1 MIFSKTEYLSRL
13 SKVKEAMHQKNMDVI
28 ILTDP
33 SNMNYLTG
41 YDGWSFYVPQGV
53 IVALDKDEPTWF
65 GRKQDSKGAM
75 ITTYLNHNNILGYP
89 EHLIQAPP
97 KHPYDFVAN
106 YIHENKWAH
115 KNIGVEMDSYYYT
128 AEKHNRLVTQCPNA
142 TFKNAHLLVNWIRY
156 IKSDSEI
163 NYMKEGAKLVQA
175 GMQTAFDE
183 IKPGVKQSA
192 VAGKIQNTLL
202 GGNEVTQ
209 IGGEYS
215 GLNIILASGKSASAS
230 HLTPTD
236 KKFNQNEGT
245 IIELGGVK
253 HRYHCC
259 LSRTVYIGE
268 PDKKLD
274 DTLKITNEGIERA
287 IESTK
292 PGNTC
297 HDVAVAFWK
306 VLEKYGVE
314 KESRCGYS
322 IGLGYPPDWGEHT
335 LSIRKNEMTV
345 LEPNVTYHLM
355 AGMWM
360 DTWGLE
366 LSESIRVTENGCE
379 LFCDFPRDLHIVK

>member
-1 MIFSKTEYLSRL
+1 MNFTVQEYSTRL
-13 SKVKEAMHQKNMDVI
+13 ENVKKRMSDRGLDLL

-53 IVALDKDEPTWF
+53 IVSLDKVEPIWF
-65 GRKQDSKGAM
+65 GRKQDSNGAR
-75 ITTYLNHNNILGYP
+75 IKTYLKDENILGYP
-89 EHLIQAPP
+89 ENLIQSPP
-97 KHPYDFVAN
+97 SHPYDYVVS
-106 YIHENKWAH
+106 YIHENNWAN
-115 KNIGVEMDSYYYT
+115 KSIGVEMDSYYYT
-128 AEKHNRLVTQCPNA
+128 AENHARLLKQCPNA
-142 TFKNAHLLVNWIRY
+142 KFKNAHLLVNWIRF

-163 NYMKEGAKLVQA
+163 SYMKDGAKLVQA
-175 GMQTAFDE
+175 GMQTAYNE

-202 GGNEVTQ
+202 GGNEEIQ

-215 GLNIILASGKSASAS
+215 GLNIILASGVSASAS

-236 KKFNQNEGT
+236 KKFKENEGT

-253 HRYHCC
+253 NRYHCA
-259 LSRTVYIGE
+259 LSRTVYIGK
-268 PDKKLD
+268 PDTKTN
-274 DTLKITNEGIERA
+274 DTLKITNEGVERA
-287 IESTK
+287 IETTK

-297 HDVAVAFWK
+297 HAVAVAFWK
-306 VLEKYGVE
+306 VLEKYGLE

-335 LSIRKNEMTV
+335 LSIRKNDMTV
-345 LEPNVTYHLM
+345 LQPNVTFHLM

-366 LSESIRVTENGCE
+366 ISESIRVTENGCE
-379 LFCDFPRDLHIVK
+379 LFCNFSRKLHLI

>member
-1 MIFSKTEYLSRL
+1 MNFTLQEYSTRL
-13 SKVKEAMHQKNMDVI
+13 ENVKKRMSDRGLDLL

-53 IVALDKDEPTWF
+53 IVSLDKEEPTWF
-65 GRKQDSKGAM
+65 GRKQDSNGAR
-75 ITTYLNHNNILGYP
+75 ITTYLQDENILGYP
-89 EHLIQAPP
+89 ENLIQSPP
-97 KHPYDFVAN
+97 SHPYDYIAN
-106 YIHENKWAH
+106 YIHENKWAN
-115 KNIGVEMDSYYYT
+115 KSIGVEMDSYYYT
-128 AEKHNRLVTQCPNA
+128 AENHDRLVKKCPNA
-142 TFKNAHLLVNWIRY
+142 KFKDAHLLVNWIRF

-163 NYMKEGAKLVQA
+163 AYMRDGAKLVQA
-175 GMQTAFDE
+175 GMQTAYNA
-183 IKPGVKQSA
+183 IKPGVRQSV

-202 GGNEVTQ
+202 GGNEEIQ

-215 GLNIILASGKSASAS
+215 GLNIILASGVSASAS

-236 KKFNQNEGT
+236 KKFKENEGT

-253 HRYHCC
+253 NRYHCA
-259 LSRTVYIGE
+259 LSRTVYIGK
-268 PDKKLD
+268 PDTKTN
-274 DTLKITNEGIERA
+274 DTLQITNEGVERA
-287 IESTK
+287 IESTR

-297 HDVAVAFWK
+297 HDVAVAFWN
-306 VLEKYGVE
+306 VLEKYGLE

-335 LSIRKNEMTV
+335 LSIRKNDMTV
-345 LEPNVTYHLM
+345 LQPNVTFHLM

-379 LFCDFPRDLHIVK
+379 LFCNFPRKLHLL

>member
-1 MIFSKTEYLSRL
+1 MNFTLQEYSERL
-13 SKVKEAMHQKNMDVI
+13 YKVKKGMSKRDLDVL
-28 ILTDP
+28 ILSDP

-53 IVALDKDEPTWF
+53 IVSHDKEQPIWF
-65 GRKQDSKGAM
+65 GRKQDSNGAK
-75 ITTYLNHNNILGYP
+75 ITTFLKDENILGYP
-89 EHLIQAPP
+89 ENLIQAPP
-97 KHPYDFVAN
+97 SHPYDYVADF
-106 YIHENKWAH
+106 IHKNNWSN

-128 AEKHNRLVTQCPNA
+128 AENHDRLLKQCPNA
-142 TFKNAHLLVNWIRY
+142 IFKNAHLLVNWIRY
-156 IKSDSEI
+156 IKSEFEI
-163 NYMKEGAKLVQA
+163 TYMKEAAKLVQA
-175 GMQTAFDE
+175 GMQTAFNE
-183 IKPGVKQSA
+183 IKIGVKQST

-202 GGNEVTQ
+202 GGNDDIQV
-209 IGGEYS
+209 GGEYS

-236 KKFNQNEGT
+236 KKFKENEGT

-253 HRYHCC
+253 NRYHCA
-259 LSRTVYIGE
+259 LSRTVYIGK
-268 PDKKLD
+268 PDSKID
-274 DTLKITNEGIERA
+274 DTLKITNEGVEKA
-287 IESTK
+287 IEATK

-297 HDVAVAFWK
+297 HDVAIAFWS
-306 VLEKYGVE
+306 VLEKYGLE

-345 LEPNVTYHLM
+345 LQPNVTYHLM

-366 LSESIRVTENGCE
+366 ISESIRVTEKGCE
-379 LFCDFPRDLHIVK
+379 LFCDFPRSLHIV

>member
-1 MIFSKTEYLSRL
+1 MNFTPKEYSERL
-13 SKVKEAMHQKNMDVI
+13 NKVKNIMSQKGMD
-28 ILTDP
+28 ILILSDP

-53 IVALDKDEPTWF
+53 IVSLEREEPIWF
-65 GRKQDSKGAM
+65 GRKQDSKGAK
-75 ITTYLNHNNILGYP
+75 ITTYLKDENILGYP
-89 EHLIQAPP
+89 ENLIQAPP
-97 KHPYDFVAN
+97 AHPYDYVTN
-106 YIHENKWAH
+106 YIHENKWSN
-115 KNIGVEMDSYYYT
+115 KSIGVEMDSYYYT
-128 AEKHNRLVTQCPNA
+128 AENHDRLVKQCPNA
-142 TFKNAHLLVNWIRY
+142 KFKNAHLLVNWIRY
-156 IKSDSEI
+156 IKSETEI
-163 NYMKEGAKLVQA
+163 NYMKDGAKLVQA
-175 GMQTAFDE
+175 GMKTAFDE
-183 IKPGVKQSA
+183 IKPGVKQSY
-192 VAGKIQNTLL
+192 VAGRIQNTLL
-202 GGNEVTQ
+202 GGNNEIN

-236 KKFNQNEGT
+236 KKFQENEGT

-253 HRYHCC
+253 HRYHCA
-259 LSRTVYIGE
+259 LSRTVYIGT
-268 PDKKLD
+268 PDKKID
-274 DTLKITNEGIERA
+274 DTLKITNEGIEKA

-297 HDVAVAFWK
+297 HDVAIAFWS

-335 LSIRKNEMTV
+335 LSIRKNEKTV
-345 LEPNVTYHLM
+345 LQPNVTFHLM

-366 LSESIRVTENGCE
+366 LSESIRLTESGCE
-379 LFCDFPRDLHIVK
+379 LFCNFPRNLHVV

>member
-1 MIFSKTEYLSRL
+1 MNFTLQEYSTRL
-13 SKVKEAMHQKNMDVI
+13 ENVKKIMSDRGLDLL

-53 IVALDKDEPTWF
+53 IVSLDKEEPMWF
-65 GRKQDSKGAM
+65 GRKQDSNGAR
-75 ITTYLNHNNILGYP
+75 ITTYLQDENILGYP
-89 EHLIQAPP
+89 ENLIQSPP
-97 KHPYDFVAN
+97 SHPYDYIAN
-106 YIHENKWAH
+106 YIHENKCAH
-115 KNIGVEMDSYYYT
+115 KSIGIEMDSYYYT
-128 AEKHNRLVTQCPNA
+128 AENHDRLVKQCPNA
-142 TFKNAHLLVNWIRY
+142 KFKDAHLLVNWIRF

-163 NYMKEGAKLVQA
+163 AYMRDGAKLVQA
-175 GMQTAFDE
+175 GMQTAYNE
-183 IKPGVKQSA
+183 IKPGVRQSV

-202 GGNEVTQ
+202 GGNEEIQ

-215 GLNIILASGKSASAS
+215 GLNIILASGVSASAS

-236 KKFNQNEGT
+236 KKFKENEGA

-253 HRYHCC
+253 NRYHCA
-259 LSRTVYIGE
+259 LSRTVYIGK
-268 PDKKLD
+268 PDTKTN
-274 DTLKITNEGIERA
+274 DTLQITNEGVERA
-287 IESTK
+287 IESTR

-297 HDVAVAFWK
+297 HDVAVAFWN
-306 VLEKYGVE
+306 VLEKYGLE

-335 LSIRKNEMTV
+335 LSIRKNDMTV
-345 LEPNVTYHLM
+345 LQPNVTFHLM

-366 LSESIRVTENGCE
+366 ISESIRVTENGCE
-379 LFCDFPRDLHIVK
+379 LFCNFSRKLHLI